1 MAVNWDEAGNPENR
15 TIIFVHGAGGS
26 ATTWFL
32 QLRGLSKHYHI
43 VALELNGH
51 GRSRDRSKDDV
62 TQSYLD
68 DIAEIVSMY
77 RSPILGGH
85 SMGGAL
91 TQLFS
96 LQHPK
101 ELGGIILVGT
111 GARLKVNPMVFDM
124 LDSNFEGY
132 LEALGTFMFHVGVS
146 EEMIAAS
153 RQEASKCPSHIIR
166 RDFELCN
173 QFDIME
179 TVTNI
184 SNPTLIIVGED
195 DVMTPVKYANYLH
208 TNIKN
213 STINIVR
220 SAGHMVMLE
229 QSSKVNSIIIDWMN
243 TLA

>member
-1 MAVNWDEAGNPENR
+1 MAVNREEAGDPKNR

-26 ATTWFL
+26 AATWFL

-51 GRSRDRSKDDV
+51 GMSPDTSEDNA
-62 TQSYLD
+62 TESYLA
-68 DIAEIVSMY
+68 DIGDTVSMY
-77 RSPILGGH
+77 KKPILGGH

-96 LQHPK
+96 LRHPK

-124 LDSNFEGY
+124 LDSNFDSY
-132 LEALGTFMFHVGVS
+132 LESLATFMFHEGVS

-153 RQEASKCPSHIIR
+153 KQEARKCSPRIIR

-173 QFDIME
+173 KFDIME
-179 TVTNI
+179 SVPDI
-184 SNPTLIIVGED
+184 SIPSLIIVGEND
-195 DVMTPVKYANYLH
+195 MMTPVKYANFLH
-208 TNIKN
+208 SKIKN
-213 STINIVR
+213 STIHVVK
-220 SAGHMVMLE
+220 SAGHMVMIE
-229 QSSKVNSIIIDWMN
+229 QSSIVNAIIIDWLK
-243 TLA
+243 TIA